1 MARMKGHKRGCRC
14 VGCNPAA
21 RARGMRK
28 LRALRKAG
36 KLKRPRRGPTQE
48 RRRSSRRSRSN
59 PVMQWDVT
67 WYTTTPAARGTDQ
80 VMADTMDEA
89 TNLVKHRHPR
99 AVIVSANSGGA
110 GSGFASTSCAVCGQP
125 FQGYPGARLCPRC
138 FRDEAA
144 ARHGGSPGDIR
155 DRY

>member
-1 MARMKGHKRGCRC
+1 
-14 VGCNPAA
+14 
-21 RARGMRK
+21 MRK

-36 KLKRPRRGPTQE
+36 KLKRPRRGPTPE

-67 WYTTTPAARGTDQ
+67 WYTTLPAGRGTDQ
-80 VMADTMDEA
+80 VMADTMDDA
-89 TNLVKHRHPR
+89 VHQVKRRHPR
-99 AVIVSANSGGA
+99 AVIVSATSGGA
-110 GSGFASTSCAVCGQP
+110 GSGFASISCAVCGRP
-125 FQGYPGARLCPRC
+125 FAGHAGARLCPHC